1 MHVKAVYITKKYNNS
16 MSGRNMTTKQ
26 TRSTAALLA
35 SSLLLTIGRGATLPF
50 MTIYLNRQY
59 GMAVDQVGY
68 AMSIALTIGVVFSLG
83 FGMLADKFDK
93 KRYMLLAIVAFIA
106 GFAAIPL
113 SHHAGLVVLFFALI
127 NCAYSVFSTVLKAY
141 FADTLA
147 PAAKAK
153 IFSLNYTVLNV
164 GWTVGPPLGT
174 LLVMQ
179 SINLPFWLAAI
190 CAAFPLVFIQLFVR
204 RVAVG
209 ESLDSPVAWDPSVLL
224 KDKALGWFTL
234 SNFLASFVAGS
245 FASCLSQYVMTVV
258 SSEFAER
265 VVAVVLPVNAAIV
278 VTLQYAV
285 GRKLTA
291 SNLRPAMAIG
301 TVSFVIGLIGFML
314 SGDNLWFWGLSA
326 AVFTLGE
333 VIYAPGEYML
343 IDNIAPA
350 GMKATYFSAQA
361 LGWLGAAMNPLLTG
375 VILTTLPAA
384 SLFVILMVTIIVAWL
399 MMLKGM
405 QARPLGG
412 LQAQ

>member
-1 MHVKAVYITKKYNNS
+1 MHVIAVSITKNYNNQHI
-16 MSGRNMTTKQ
+16 GQKMTTPQ
-26 TRSTAALLA
+26 RRSTIALLA

-68 AMSIALTIGVVFSLG
+68 AMSVALTIGVVFSLG

-93 KRYMLLAIVAFIA
+93 KRYMLLAIVAFIC

-113 SHHAGLVVLFFALI
+113 THNAGLVVLFFALI

-141 FADTLA
+141 FADTLT
-147 PAAKAK
+147 PTAKAK
-153 IFSLNYTVLNV
+153 VFSLNYTFLNI

-190 CAAFPLVFIQLFVR
+190 CAAFPLVFIQFFVR

-209 ESLDSPVAWDPSVLL
+209 SDMEPAVPWSPSVLL

-234 SNFLASFVAGS
+234 SNLLASFVCGS
-245 FASCLSQYVMTVV
+245 FASCLSQYVMAVAD
-258 SSEFAER
+258 SDFAEK

-278 VTLQYAV
+278 VSLQYAV

-291 SNLRPAMAIG
+291 SNLRPLMAFG
-301 TVSFVIGLIGFML
+301 TLCFVAGLVGFML
-314 SGDNLWFWGLSA
+314 SGNNLWLWGLSA
-326 AVFTLGE
+326 AIFTLGE
-333 VIYAPGEYML
+333 VIYAPGEYLL
-343 IDNIAPA
+343 IDHIAPP

-375 VILTTLPAA
+375 IILTTLPAW
-384 SLFVILMVTIIVAWL
+384 SLFVILIVTIGIAWL
-399 MMLKGM
+399 MLVKGM
-405 QARPLGG
+405 QVRQWGTVP
-412 LQAQ
+412 AQ

>member
-1 MHVKAVYITKKYNNS
+1 MHVIAVYITKNYNNQHV
-16 MSGRNMTTKQ
+16 GQNMTTPQ
-26 TRSTAALLA
+26 TRSTIALLA

-68 AMSIALTIGVVFSLG
+68 AMSVALTIGVVFSLG

-93 KRYMLLAIVAFIA
+93 KRYMLLAIVAFIT

-113 SHHAGLVVLFFALI
+113 THNAGLVVLFFALI

-141 FADTLA
+141 FADTLT
-147 PAAKAK
+147 PTAKAK
-153 IFSLNYTVLNV
+153 VFSLNYTFLNI

-179 SINLPFWLAAI
+179 SINLPFWLAAV
-190 CAAFPLVFIQLFVR
+190 CAAFPLVFIQFFVR

-209 ESLDSPVAWDPSVLL
+209 SGMEPAVPWSPSVLL

-234 SNFLASFVAGS
+234 SNLLASFVCGS
-245 FASCLSQYVMTVV
+245 FASCLSQYVMAVAD
-258 SSEFAER
+258 SDFAEK

-278 VTLQYAV
+278 VSLQYAV

-291 SNLRPAMAIG
+291 ANLRPLMAFG
-301 TVSFVIGLIGFML
+301 TVCFVVGLVGFML
-314 SGDNLWFWGLSA
+314 SGNNLWLWGLSA

-333 VIYAPGEYML
+333 VIYAPGEYLL
-343 IDNIAPA
+343 IDNIAPP

-375 VILTTLPAA
+375 IILTTLPAW
-384 SLFVILMVTIIVAWL
+384 SLFVILIVTIGIAWL
-399 MMLKGM
+399 MLVKGM
-405 QARPLGG
+405 QVRQWGAVP
-412 LQAQ
+412 AQ

>member
-16 MSGRNMTTKQ
+16 MSGRNMTIKQ

-59 GMAVDQVGY
+59 GMSVDQVGY

-245 FASCLSQYVMTVV
+245 FASCLSQYVMTVA

-285 GRKLTA
+285 GRKLTS